1 MRHLRKDFDQWFP
14 TLARYAGIALM
25 VYAALVDKGKNPA
38 LIPAATGMIF
48 LKTVYGAGKDDKA

>member
-1 MRHLRKDFDQWFP
+1 
-14 TLARYAGIALM
+14 M

-48 LKTVYGAGKDDKA
+48 LKTVYAGGDGKE